1 MFRIGGQEKREYLET
16 GRELEPAAAFREEY
30 SPCDAA
36 KAVSATTSLFSLFL
50 RSKSHIF
57 LYCKIRYPH
66 SGVSSY
72 HESLSSRWDSQVV

>member
-36 KAVSATTSLFSLFL
+36 KAVSATTSLFSLFF

-57 LYCKIRYPH
+57 LFEIM
-66 SGVSSY
+66 
-72 HESLSSRWDSQVV
+72 EENLSDLFLRMNSPSK